1 MKSCL
6 EHQNDG
12 RATFTDKM
20 DLSNSINSDSMDA
33 EIAADFN
40 NVAVSRW
47 ERNATSNEPMA
58 RVSNDNGQTF
68 GPILKLSIVPSLN
81 TVKTIKAQENLVV
94 RNRDESSSI
103 SPPPIFHY
111 DFRITRSTLNVIMT
125 LGIEIAVLHVILS
138 G

>member
-1 MKSCL
+1 
-6 EHQNDG
+6 
-12 RATFTDKM
+12 
-20 DLSNSINSDSMDA
+20 MDA

-58 RVSNDNGQTF
+58 SLSNDNGQPF

-94 RNRDESSSI
+94 HNRDESSSI